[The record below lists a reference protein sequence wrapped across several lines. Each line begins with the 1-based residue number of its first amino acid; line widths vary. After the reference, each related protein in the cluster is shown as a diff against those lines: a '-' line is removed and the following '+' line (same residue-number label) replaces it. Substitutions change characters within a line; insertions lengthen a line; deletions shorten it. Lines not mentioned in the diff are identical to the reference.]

1 MIYAVYET
9 TGFRPVFTTKSKAK
23 LEEYRPAI
31 AHEDV
36 RIYKELT
43 ERQVLALTLTQA
55 TFMEM
60 LIQEGSKID

>member
-1 MIYAVYET
+1 MIYAVYEK
-9 TGFRPVFTTKSKAK
+9 TGFRPVFVTKSRAK
-23 LEEYRPAI
+23 LDEYRPAV

-43 ERQVLALTLTQA
+43 QRQVLALTLTQA

-60 LIQEGSKID
+60 LVQEGSKVE